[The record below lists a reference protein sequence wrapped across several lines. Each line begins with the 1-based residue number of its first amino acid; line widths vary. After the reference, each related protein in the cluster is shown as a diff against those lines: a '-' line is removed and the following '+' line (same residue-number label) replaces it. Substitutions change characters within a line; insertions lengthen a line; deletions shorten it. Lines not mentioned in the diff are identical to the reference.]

1 MKKHILTI
9 AATLAFAANAQ
20 AQKADY
26 LTFQTTDGTEKS
38 ITASG
43 LKITFKNG
51 MLTASNGTDTQT
63 FSLPLLSRMFFSA
76 TPTGISATTAGN
88 EATAS
93 IVGGKL
99 IVNAPAGTSVTV
111 YTADGRRANP
121 SRLEKGIYIVR
132 LGNKTLKLTAQ

>member
-1 MKKHILTI
+1 MCIR
-9 AATLAFAANAQ
+9 
-20 AQKADY
+20 DR
-26 LTFQTTDGTEKS
+26 
-38 ITASG
+38 
-43 LKITFKNG
+43 
-51 MLTASNGTDTQT
+51 LTASNGTDTQT

>member
-1 MKKHILTI
+1 MKKHFLTI

-76 TPTGISATTAGN
+76 T
-88 EATAS
+88 
-93 IVGGKL
+93 
-99 IVNAPAGTSVTV
+99 
-111 YTADGRRANP
+111 DGRRANP

>member
-1 MKKHILTI
+1 MKKHFLTI

-51 MLTASNGTDTQT
+51 MLTQT

>member
-1 MKKHILTI
+1 MKKHFLTI

-76 TPTGISATTAGN
+76 TPTGTTAGN